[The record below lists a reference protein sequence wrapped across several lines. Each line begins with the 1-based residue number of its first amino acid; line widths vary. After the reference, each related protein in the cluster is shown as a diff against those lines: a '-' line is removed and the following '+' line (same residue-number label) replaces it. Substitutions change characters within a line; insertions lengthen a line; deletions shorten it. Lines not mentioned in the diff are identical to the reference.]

1 MAEMMPAEDADSL
14 LGEASS
20 CWYFRQ
26 RILKKGRV
34 TGVMKTIQSNL
45 QERGNLGLR

>member
-1 MAEMMPAEDADSL
+1 MAGMMPAENTDSL

-26 RILKKGRV
+26 RVLKNGRV
-34 TGVMKTIQSNL
+34 PGAIKMI
-45 QERGNLGLR
+45 